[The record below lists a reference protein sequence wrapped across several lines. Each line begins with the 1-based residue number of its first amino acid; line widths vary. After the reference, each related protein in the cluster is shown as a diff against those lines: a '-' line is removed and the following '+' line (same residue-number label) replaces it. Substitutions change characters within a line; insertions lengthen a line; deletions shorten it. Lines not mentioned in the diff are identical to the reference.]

1 MRNYPYQIISDIVTV
16 YFIISQQL
24 WGLHLNS
31 QVPERSRGPRACCA
45 RSGTNGKGGVRSLQK
60 IFGGAEMVIPI
71 RNSQIF
77 YESCLKLIYFN
88 LILLKIFRKK
98 NHKIFWTPAIILWY
112 WQTDYCISGRLDF
125 IISVWNFQIFSSD
138 IKVFRLITI
147 ERLLS
152 SPVLIFNF

>member
-16 YFIISQQL
+16 SFIISQQL

-98 NHKIFWTPAIILWY
+98 
-112 WQTDYCISGRLDF
+112 IS
-125 IISVWNFQIFSSD
+125 WNFLDSRNNPVILTDWFLYFGETRFYHFSLKFSD
-138 IKVFRLITI
+138 I
-147 ERLLS
+147 
-152 SPVLIFNF
+152 